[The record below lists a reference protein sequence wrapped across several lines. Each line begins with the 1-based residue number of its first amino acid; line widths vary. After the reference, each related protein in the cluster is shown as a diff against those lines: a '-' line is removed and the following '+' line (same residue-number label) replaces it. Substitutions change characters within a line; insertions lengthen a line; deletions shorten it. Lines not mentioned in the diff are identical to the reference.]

1 MLHVSKW
8 PQPSFSTLQV
18 FGGLCMFWVRRR
30 VRLNKQFERSI
41 APDEIKG
48 LEITLMYSRVPSK
61 RVAMVSRKVFCG
73 AFRPLITGIRER
85 VEPRLSRRSEP
96 WLSAAGV
103 TKPGRNLQVPGAP
116 PNPWRR
122 APSRDARD
130 STVQHW
136 PRTTAQVI
144 PAIRRREDG
153 GMERRE
159 RGTTARMVTFTHG
172 CTAKPFLS
180 LSLAHSL
187 SLSTYPQMTF
197 LSLSLFLFFLQCA
210 LPPLSL
216 LRFEPI
222 S

>member
-1 MLHVSKW
+1 MRPTQHETQQVRGRVTHRRPDGFVVTAAALPERQQRREAARESPPHENSPSVTTGMLVI
-8 PQPSFSTLQV
+8 PV
-18 FGGLCMFWVRRR
+18 FGGLCMVRVRRR

-73 AFRPLITGIRER
+73 AFNPLITGIRER

-103 TKPGRNLQVPGAP
+103 TKPGRNLDEVPGAP

-130 STVQHW
+130 STVRH
-136 PRTTAQVI
+136 
-144 PAIRRREDG
+144 
-153 GMERRE
+153 
-159 RGTTARMVTFTHG
+159 
-172 CTAKPFLS
+172 
-180 LSLAHSL
+180 
-187 SLSTYPQMTF
+187 
-197 LSLSLFLFFLQCA
+197 
-210 LPPLSL
+210 
-216 LRFEPI
+216 
-222 S
+222 